1 MAPLPVVHLLI
12 TGLQLDTPRPHV
24 HETLGAPV
32 AEQQQAAGFCGAEVE
47 GDGACFLGVPLGQGD
62 EGLGGLKGDGVQ
74 GGHVLTAEDEVSV
87 QADLRVPL
95 DGQPGEF

>member
-12 TGLQLDTPRPHV
+12 TGLQLDTPRS
-24 HETLGAPV
+24 HE
-32 AEQQQAAGFCGAEVE
+32 QAAGFCGAEVE

-62 EGLGGLKGDGVQ
+62 EGLWGLKGDGVQ
-74 GGHVLTAEDEVSV
+74 GGHVLTAENKISV
-87 QADLRVPL
+87 QADFRVPL